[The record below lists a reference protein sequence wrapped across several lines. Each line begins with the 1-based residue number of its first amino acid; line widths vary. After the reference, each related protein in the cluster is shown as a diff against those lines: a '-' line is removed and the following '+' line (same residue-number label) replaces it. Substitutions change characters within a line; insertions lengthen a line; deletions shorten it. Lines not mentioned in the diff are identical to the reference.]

1 MNKIKNLF
9 FGFLVGTVNVMLGA
23 GGGIVTVPYY
33 KKIGFSQKEAQIN
46 AVATILPITIISSI
60 IYLFNGN
67 VNFSNASVYVI
78 PGLFGSV
85 VGTFLIKRLSNKF
98 LTFVFGVFMIYAG
111 VRMML
116 K

>member
-1 MNKIKNLF
+1 MNKIKKLL

-23 GGGIVTVPYY
+23 GGGIITVPYY

-67 VNFSNASVYVI
+67 VNFSNALIYVI
-78 PGLFGSV
+78 PGLLGSV
-85 VGTFLIKRLSNKF
+85 AGTLLIKKLSNKF
-98 LTFVFGVFMIYAG
+98 LTVVFGGFMIYAG
-111 VRMML
+111 VRMLL